1 MENIFEN
8 FTITI
13 LKLNKLVQK
22 IKNYEMQEYGL
33 KTIHVMCGYYL
44 KSYSDGLTASE
55 LVKLTLE
62 DKGAISRALKTLQEK
77 GFISYDPNK
86 YNSVI
91 RLTDAG
97 KEFADEVCRR
107 AEKAV
112 EAGSYDFTEKE
123 RLSFYKALGT
133 IADNLT
139 AYYNELAKDEKTV

>member
-13 LKLNKLVQK
+13 LKLNKLVHK

-44 KSYSDGLTASE
+44 KNHTEGLTASE
-55 LVKLTLE
+55 LSKLTLE
-62 DKGAISRALKTLQEK
+62 DKAAISRALKTLHEK
-77 GFISYDPNK
+77 GFVSYDPNK

-97 KEFADEVCRR
+97 KEFAEELCRK
-107 AEKAV
+107 AAKAV
-112 EAGSYDFTEKE
+112 EAGSYDFTENE
-123 RLSFYKALGT
+123 RLSFYKALGA
-133 IADNLT
+133 IADNLET
-139 AYYNELAKDEKTV
+139 YYGGLIKNGGEA

>member
-1 MENIFEN
+1 MENIFEH
-8 FTITI
+8 FTVSI

-44 KSYSDGLTASE
+44 KNHERGLTAAE
-55 LVKLTLE
+55 LSKLTLE
-62 DKGAISRALKTLQEK
+62 DKAAISRALKTLYEK
-77 GFISYDPNK
+77 GFVSYDPNK

-97 KEFADEVCRR
+97 KEFADAVC
-107 AEKAV
+107 EKATRAV
-112 EAGSYDFTEKE
+112 EAGSYNFSEEE
-123 RLSFYKALGT
+123 RLAFYKALGT

-139 AYYNELAKDEKTV
+139 EYYDGLVGSEKAE

>member
-8 FTITI
+8 FTVTI

-22 IKNYEMQEYGL
+22 IKNFEMREYGL

-44 KSYSDGLTASE
+44 KVHSDGLTASE

-62 DKGAISRALKTLQEK
+62 DKAAISRALKTMHEK

-91 RLTDAG
+91 RLTDEG
-97 KEFADEVCRR
+97 KAFADAVCQK
-107 AEKAV
+107 ATVAV
-112 EAGSYDFTEKE
+112 EAGSYDFGEEE
-123 RLSFYKALGT
+123 RLSFYKALRT
-133 IADNLT
+133 IADNLE
-139 AYYNELAKDEKTV
+139 AYYDSLAGEK

>member
-44 KSYSDGLTASE
+44 KNHPEGLTASE
-55 LVKLTLE
+55 LTKLTLE
-62 DKGAISRALKTLQEK
+62 DKAAISRALKTLQEK
-77 GFISYDPNK
+77 GFVSYDPNK
-86 YNSVI
+86 YSAVI
-91 RLTDAG
+91 RLTEDG
-97 KEFADEVCRR
+97 KKFAAAVCEK

-112 EAGSYDFTEKE
+112 EAVSYRFTDDE
-123 RLSFYKALGT
+123 RISFYKALGT
-133 IADNLT
+133 IADNL
-139 AYYNELAKDEKTV
+139 EKYHDGLVKSK